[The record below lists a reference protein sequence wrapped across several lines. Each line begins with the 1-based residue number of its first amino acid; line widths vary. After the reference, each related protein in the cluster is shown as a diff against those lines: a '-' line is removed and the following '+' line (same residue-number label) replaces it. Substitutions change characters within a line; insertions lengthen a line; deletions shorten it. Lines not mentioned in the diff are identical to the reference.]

1 MIYAYDT
8 LKEEYKD
15 KKIYIWN
22 INRDSVILFM
32 MLAFRRIDICG
43 FVTFQETY
51 AAEKY
56 MNRPVVALSR
66 IEQEKDAVLLISDT
80 VSEDIVHMLTG
91 VRAVYWKDARGINEK
106 LRKSRLIVYGTGEGS
121 DCLAA
126 ALAKED
132 MEIELYCVTKR
143 EKETH
148 EGKKVIEVS
157 ELWQYEDC
165 AVLISVKQPR
175 YRWEILESLS
185 DYQGQVYLAME
196 NIFGVAPA
204 GLLDIHN
211 IMLIQSVDLAIR
223 KQRKIYL
230 YGKRNLISELIQNVL
245 HIYGVEI
252 KGFVHKASD
261 KKENIQ
267 SIFDLAYEGVDDKLV
282 IIIEEF
288 PERLISARE
297 NVEFAGFSFEKENYT
312 ALAGYEFSKDY
323 MLLKL
328 KEYADPLLGGSI
340 LYKKGMPGWKVYGR
354 DGKER
359 VRIMILGGST
369 SSEVYHP
376 ENWVSRLYYKL
387 SESGVKTTIYNGAHT
402 GNDIVS
408 EILRFLRDGQIL
420 KPQIVISMSGVNNVF
435 YKCAENQFNE
445 DRLLRWIAEQAPQ
458 GQYCSGVYNGESLY
472 DFWSRNTKL
481 LKLIVEFYGAKFF
494 SFLQPMNI
502 LMEDMSVYEKSVFES
517 ERTIIGKKDFACYV
531 NDEDGYI
538 NCMRLFEH
546 QEGMYMDACH
556 YTDKANQ
563 IIANKVYDVIMPD
576 IQKLF

>member
-43 FVTFQETY
+43 FVTLQEPH
-51 AAEKY
+51 AAERY

-66 IEQEKDAVLLISDT
+66 IKQEKDAILLVSDT
-80 VSEDIVHMLTG
+80 VSENVFPMLTG
-91 VRAVYWKDARGINEK
+91 VRALYWKDARGINEE
-106 LRKSRLIVYGTGEGS
+106 LRKSRLIVYGTGDGS

-126 ALAKED
+126 ALAKENL
-132 MEIELYCVTKR
+132 EIELYCVTKR

-148 EGKKVIEVS
+148 AGKKVIEVS
-157 ELWQYEDC
+157 ELRQYEDC

-204 GLLDIHN
+204 GLLDVQN
-211 IMLIQSVDLAIR
+211 IMLVQCVDLAIR
-223 KQRKIYL
+223 KHRRIYL
-230 YGKRNLISELIQNVL
+230 YGKKNLVSELIQSVL
-245 HIYGVEI
+245 HMYGVEVS
-252 KGFVHKASD
+252 GYVNEASD
-261 KKENIQ
+261 KQENIQ
-267 SIFDLAYEGVDDKLV
+267 SIFDVAYEGVDDKLV
-282 IIIEEF
+282 IINEEF
-288 PERLISARE
+288 PEHLIDARE
-297 NVEFAGFSFEKENYT
+297 NVEFAGFSLEKENYT
-312 ALAGYEFSKDY
+312 ALAGYKFSGDQ
-323 MLLKL
+323 MLSKL
-328 KEYADPLLGGSI
+328 KEYPDPLVGGSI
-340 LYKKGMPGWKVYGR
+340 LYQQGMPGWKVYGR
-354 DGKER
+354 NEKER

-376 ENWVSRLYYKL
+376 ENWVSKLYYKL
-387 SESGVKTTIYNGAHT
+387 SENGIRTIIYNGAHT
-402 GNDIVS
+402 GNDIAA
-408 EILRFLRDGQIL
+408 EILRFLRDGYIL
-420 KPQIVISMSGVNNVF
+420 KPQIVVSMSGVNNVF

-445 DRLLRWIAEQAPQ
+445 ERLLRLIAEQAPQ
-458 GQYCSGVYNGESLY
+458 GKYCSGVYNEESLY
-472 DFWSRNTKL
+472 DFWSRNIKL
-481 LKLIVEFYGAKFF
+481 LKRMVEFYGAKFF

-502 LMEDMSVYEKSVFES
+502 LMEDMSIREKSVFEG
-517 ERTIIGKKDFACYV
+517 ERTIIGKSGFACYV
-531 NDEDGYI
+531 NDKDGYV
-538 NCMRLFEH
+538 NLMRLFEH

-563 IIANKVYDVIMPD
+563 IIANKVYEVIMPD
-576 IQKLF
+576 IQRFF